1 MQVHLIFTLTEIPM
15 FSKLWQ
21 QNIILWFNLLHHQC
35 TVCWS
40 KKKNEKTLV
49 GFYLFFLSLT
59 SEETDL
65 CAFSTGHLFSCPSP
79 LHPFS
84 TFQENK
90 GQQIAVHFH
99 GRASAFPADP
109 WVEYSPSNLG
119 AFDWVLPSLNWCIQI
134 SVPLR
139 KRVRIQKDVSNS
151 HLNSL

>member
-1 MQVHLIFTLTEIPM
+1 M
-15 FSKLWQ
+15 
-21 QNIILWFNLLHHQC
+21 
-35 TVCWS
+35 
-40 KKKNEKTLV
+40 V

-119 AFDWVLPSLNWCIQI
+119 AFDWVLPSLN
-134 SVPLR
+134 
-139 KRVRIQKDVSNS
+139 
-151 HLNSL
+151 

>member
-40 KKKNEKTLV
+40 KKKMKKHWLV
-49 GFYLFFLSLT
+49 FIYFFYHSHLRKQIS
-59 SEETDL
+59 